1 MIIRN
6 FLEAKLSD
14 DCIHEGKGLCH
25 HANIP
30 PADVFDAPIRFLNYT
45 ILPKGATFG
54 AHKHGQRQPN
64 STSFLRAAVTT
75 PATAKPCPAKA
86 GDVLLNPPTAPTPSP
101 TTAMKT

>member
-25 HANIP
+25 HANIL

-45 ILPKGATFG
+45 ILPKGANLRR
-54 AHKHGQRQPN
+54 AQAWQRQ
-64 STSFLRAAVTT
+64 RA
-75 PATAKPCPAKA
+75 
-86 GDVLLNPPTAPTPSP
+86 LHHS
-101 TTAMKT
+101 